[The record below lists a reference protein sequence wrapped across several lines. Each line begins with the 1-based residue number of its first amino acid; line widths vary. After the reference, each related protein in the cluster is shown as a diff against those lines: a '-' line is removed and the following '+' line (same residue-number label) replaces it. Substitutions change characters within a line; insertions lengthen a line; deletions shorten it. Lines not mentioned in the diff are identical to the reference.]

1 MGFWQRRAHA
11 RAQRR
16 WVRDMERRLAGLDGP
31 DGLDPYFFD
40 DSAAPTHGELYR
52 AGGHGAPVDPSPG
65 QRERR
70 GRRSRGPVL
79 PGLLVAAVL
88 AGLIVARD
96 PGATGTRVRELLGS
110 NERLGEIVGIGD
122 GNGEYAFVRTQRGSE
137 EPVTWSP
144 CEEIPYVVNPDGAPV
159 GWEEIVEES
168 VETVEEASGF
178 VFADEGETDDRDFDR
193 RSVAA
198 GAPSPVLIGWADAD
212 EVPALE
218 GEVAGLGGSAWET
231 RQVGPERFVT
241 GMVALD
247 TDTFDRLAGQRGGE
261 QAMRAILVH
270 ELGHVL
276 GLAHVDDDTQLMYG
290 GNLVRTDLGDGDLE
304 GLARLGAVGC

>member
-1 MGFWQRRAHA
+1 MGFFQRRAQA

-16 WVRDMERRLAGLDGP
+16 WAREMERRLAEL
-31 DGLDPYFFD
+31 
-40 DSAAPTHGELYR
+40 DSAGPGSFESLFGDPAGPTHGELYR
-52 AGGHGAPVDPSPG
+52 ASGSSSTGRTSD
-65 QRERR
+65 RR

-110 NERLGEIVGIGD
+110 NERLGEIVGIAD
-122 GNGEYAFVRTQRGSE
+122 GEGEYAFVRTQRGSDD

-144 CEEIPYVVNPDGAPV
+144 CEEIPYVVNPDGAPT
-159 GWEEIVEES
+159 GWEELVEDS
-168 VETVEEASGF
+168 VQDLEEASGF
-178 VFADEGETDDRDFDR
+178 VFEDRGLTDDRDFDR
-193 RSVAA
+193 RSVLA
-198 GAPSPVLIGWADAD
+198 GAANPVLIGWSD
-212 EVPALE
+212 EEETPGLA
-218 GEVAGLGGSAWET
+218 GDVAGLGGSAWQT

-247 TDTFDRLAGQRGGE
+247 TATFDRLAGQRGGE
-261 QAMRAILVH
+261 QAMRAIITH

-276 GLAHVDDDTQLMYG
+276 GLGHVDDDTQLMYG
-290 GNLVRTDLGDGDLE
+290 GSLVRTDLGDGDLE
-304 GLARLGAVGC
+304 GLARLGAVDC

>member
-1 MGFWQRRAHA
+1 MGFWQRRAQA

-16 WVRDMERRLAGLDGP
+16 WVRDMERRLAELDA
-31 DGLDPYFFD
+31 LDPSALD
-40 DSAAPTHGELYR
+40 DHAGPTHGELYR
-52 AGGHGAPVDPSPG
+52 ATRPDRP
-65 QRERR
+65 
-70 GRRSRGPVL
+70 RRSHGPVL
-79 PGLLVAAVL
+79 PGLMVAAVL

-110 NERLGEIVGIGD
+110 SERIGEIVGITDGD
-122 GNGEYAFVRTQRGSE
+122 GEYAFVRTQRGSDV
-137 EPVTWSP
+137 PVTWSP
-144 CEEIPYVVNPDGAPV
+144 CSEIPYVVNPDGAPD
-159 GWEEIVEES
+159 GWEELVEES
-168 VETVEEASGF
+168 VETIEEASGF
-178 VFADEGETDDRDFDR
+178 VFDDRGLTDDRDFDR
-193 RSVAA
+193 RSVSA
-198 GAPSPVLIGWADAD
+198 GAASPVLIGWADD
-212 EVPALE
+212 QEVPALE

-231 RQVGPERFVT
+231 RQVGPERFIT

-247 TDTFDRLAGQRGGE
+247 TDTFDRLAVQRGGE

-304 GLARLGAVGC
+304 GLARLGAVDC